1 MTKINTMR
9 ILLSFLFFF
18 QTLSIFAQDSIQ
30 EKKTDLEIIKNFI
43 QDLSNDKIRTDV
55 ILSKYIIVEN
65 PNDEL
70 YDYLEVSL
78 DEIRINLMSK
88 KIEEIQYIPYMQM
101 PRKDVRDID
110 LEELN
115 SNRVFFLHYKNR
127 QVAALYLE
135 QDKIASF
142 TLVSKG
148 NNKAHFVLY

>member
-1 MTKINTMR
+1 MR

-30 EKKTDLEIIKNFI
+30 EKKSDLEIIKNFI
-43 QDLSNDKIRTDV
+43 QDLSNDEIHTDV

-115 SNRVFFLHYKNR
+115 SNRVYFLHYKNR

>member
-1 MTKINTMR
+1 MR

-30 EKKTDLEIIKNFI
+30 EKKSDLEIIKNFI
-43 QDLSNDKIRTDV
+43 QDLSNDEIHTDV

>member
-1 MTKINTMR
+1 MR

-30 EKKTDLEIIKNFI
+30 EKKTDLEIIQNFI

-115 SNRVFFLHYKNR
+115 SDRVFFLHYKNR

>member
-30 EKKTDLEIIKNFI
+30 EKKTDLEIIQNFI

-115 SNRVFFLHYKNR
+115 SDRVFFLHYKNR

>member
-1 MTKINTMR
+1 MR
-9 ILLSFLFFF
+9 ILFILLFSFQSIFLFG
-18 QTLSIFAQDSIQ
+18 QDSTSI
-30 EKKTDLEIIKNFI
+30 KKDDVEIIKEFI
-43 QDLSNDKIRTDV
+43 QDLANDDIRVDV
-55 ILSKYIIVEN
+55 ILSKYVIIEN
-65 PNDEL
+65 PNEEL

-88 KIEEIQYIPYMQM
+88 KIEDIQYIPYAKM

-110 LEELN
+110 LEDFD
-115 SNRVFFLHYKNR
+115 SSRIYFLYYRNR
-127 QVAALYLE
+127 QVAAIYLE